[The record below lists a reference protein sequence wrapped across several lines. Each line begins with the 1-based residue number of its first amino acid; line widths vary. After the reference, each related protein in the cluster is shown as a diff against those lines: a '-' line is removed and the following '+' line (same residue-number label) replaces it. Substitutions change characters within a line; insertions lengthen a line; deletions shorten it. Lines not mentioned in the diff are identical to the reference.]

1 MKPSSRAKITIA
13 TGILA
18 IIFST
23 ANLVPAQTK
32 SDSLESLLKQAFELE
47 KGKNFSAAEGVY
59 KKALLISPDDP
70 EILKRLGLICQQQG
84 KMNESIEIFQRIIRR
99 APLYPGV
106 NSLLAI
112 SYYALNNFD
121 KTIEVAQKE
130 LTGNPKDR
138 QARNYLAL
146 ALSSSGRLLEAIQ
159 QLDILLKEDPQN
171 VATLYQL
178 AIDYKVAAQRSAENL
193 AKLYPDS
200 EFTHAIRAEVLAD
213 NFRFEEAIK
222 EFKEVIRK
230 NPNFPG
236 IHVALGQVYWQNK
249 NLEDAQEELKQAL
262 LEDPNQPLANYY
274 LGDILVTNKEFLP
287 AIPHLEVTISVY
299 PQLTQAYV
307 LLGKC
312 YVGTGDFQRAIQFF
326 HKALEQDPNL
336 KEVHFQLAEV
346 YARLGNK
353 EESQKHLQIFERL
366 TRKAK
371 KRRGRGF
378 RRPYKNKR
386 FRDSI
391 ATND

>member
-1 MKPSSRAKITIA
+1 MTYHFSLSVKPSSRAKITIA

-23 ANLVPAQTK
+23 ANLVLAQTK

-84 KMNESIEIFQRIIRR
+84 KMNESIEIFHRILRR

-121 KTIEVAQKE
+121 KTIEATQKE

-159 QLDILLKEDPQN
+159 QLDILLKDDPQN

-262 LEDPNQPLANYY
+262 LQDSNQPLANYY
-274 LGDILVTNKEFLP
+274 LADILVTDKEYLK
-287 AIPHLEVTISVY
+287 AIPHLEITISVY
-299 PQLTQAYV
+299 PESTRAYW

-312 YVGTGDFQRAIQFF
+312 WAGTGDRTRPSIFQQGSGT
-326 HKALEQDPNL
+326 KP
-336 KEVHFQLAEV
+336 QL
-346 YARLGNK
+346 
-353 EESQKHLQIFERL
+353 
-366 TRKAK
+366 
-371 KRRGRGF
+371 
-378 RRPYKNKR
+378 
-386 FRDSI
+386 
-391 ATND
+391 